1 MAYGNLGTV
10 YQTRGDLD
18 KAVEYYNKGLK
29 IDEELGHKEGMAID
43 YRNIGLLYETK
54 KDYKKAREYLEK
66 SLALNKAL
74 GSPNAKKM
82 QDWLDGLPR

>member
-1 MAYGNLGTV
+1 
-10 YQTRGDLD
+10 
-18 KAVEYYNKGLK
+18 LK